1 MDFYNYFQEFH
12 CLASS
17 SLNWLFAIP
26 DLLLFLYLMFSFFL
40 YVIYHMDIQFFK
52 QENQFFGCL
61 KGRKFKRFSFQFS
74 PRYLDKIKLKSITPC
89 VNYRISSNK
98 RQVSIERLPLTSI
111 VQFYTQIKI
120 GAAL

>member
-40 YVIYHMDIQFFK
+40 SEIYHMDIQFFK

-74 PRYLDKIKLKSITPC
+74 PRYLDKIKLKYNSLC
-89 VNYRISSNK
+89 
-98 RQVSIERLPLTSI
+98 ELPYFL
-111 VQFYTQIKI
+111 
-120 GAAL
+120 